1 MRRKYSLGPCPAY
14 LPNGEVREQRRI
26 GGKPKEVAVKPG
38 ELGVIKPRVNE
49 YSMIKCCRE
58 AE

>member
-1 MRRKYSLGPCPAY
+1 MRRKYSLGSCPAY
-14 LPNGEVREQRRI
+14 LPNGEVREQKRM
-26 GGKPKEVAVKPG
+26 GGKLKEVAVKPG

-49 YSMIKCCRE
+49 YPMIKCYRE